1 MKRILSI
8 STLLLT
14 VFCANSQ
21 EISDALRYAQTNQ
34 TGTARFRAMGGA
46 FGALGGDLSAIM
58 INPAGSSVFVNNY
71 VSVTGS
77 GFGIRNKSNY
87 FGTNTNESVSSFDIN
102 QGGGIFVFDNKEEK
116 SNWKKFAIGL
126 NYENMGNFEN
136 NTFSSGINPL
146 HTATQ
151 YFVNY
156 ANGLTTVSLQ
166 DLFYDQFDF
175 GGQQASLAYQTF
187 LINPATTNLNNTLF
201 FANTPATN
209 NFYQESETVSSGYN
223 GKVAFNTSAQ
233 YTNFLTIGINL
244 NAHFTDFRKTTT
256 FYEDYIGATNA
267 NPTQG
272 IQSFRFNNDLYTYGG
287 GFSFQLGAIAKIT
300 KDFRAGLA
308 YESPTWMRLTDELT
322 QNLTTVCADCPQ
334 NNYFENPGIT
344 NVYQPYKLQTPSKFT
359 GSLAYIFGKKGL
371 ISFDYAT
378 KDYSNT
384 QFNSTGFTGLN
395 GQMNTVLQRTNEY
408 RFGAEQ
414 RYKQWSFRGGYRFE
428 ESPYKDKNIM
438 GNLNSFSGGL
448 GYSLGNTKI
457 DMAYTFAK
465 RNTSEQ
471 FFNVGMT
478 DRAFI
483 NSINN
488 SVTVTVG
495 FEL

>member
-1 MKRILSI
+1 MKKIILI
-8 STLLLT
+8 GTLFLAMYS
-14 VFCANSQ
+14 ANAQ

-46 FGALGGDLSAIM
+46 FGALGGDLSAIS
-58 INPAGSSVFVNNY
+58 INPAGSSVFTNNY

-77 GFGIRNKSNY
+77 GFGIQNKSNF
-87 FGTNTNESVSSFDIN
+87 FGTNTNESQTGFEIN
-102 QGGGIFVFDNKEEK
+102 QGGGVFVFDNNDEK

-126 NYENMGNFEN
+126 NYENTGNFEN
-136 NTFSSGINPL
+136 NTFSSGVNPL

-156 ANGLTTVSLQ
+156 ANGNTTAALE
-166 DLFYDQFDF
+166 DLFYDQFGF
-175 GGQQASLAYQTF
+175 GGQQALLAYRSF
-187 LINPATTNLNNTLF
+187 LINPATSDPDNTIF
-201 FANTPATN
+201 FPNTTATN

-223 GKVAFNTSAQ
+223 GKVAFNASAQ
-233 YTNFLTIGINL
+233 YKSFLTVGINL

-256 FYEDYIGATNA
+256 FYEDYLGATNSD
-267 NPTQG
+267 PTQG
-272 IQSFRFNNDLYTYGG
+272 IQSFRFNNDLYTYGN

-300 KDFRAGLA
+300 KELRAGLA

-322 QNLTTVCADCPQ
+322 QNLETVCADCPQ
-334 NNYFENPGIT
+334 PSYYENPGVT
-344 NVYQPYKLQTPSKFT
+344 NIYEPYKLQTPSKFT
-359 GSLAYIFGKKGL
+359 GSLAYVFGKKGL
-371 ISFDYAT
+371 LSFDYAT
-378 KDYSNT
+378 KDYGNT

-395 GQMNTVLQRTNEY
+395 GQISTILKRTNEY

-414 RYKQWSFRGGYRFE
+414 RYKNWSFRGGYAFE

-438 GNLNSFSGGL
+438 GDLSRYSGGL
-448 GYSLGNTKI
+448 GYSFGNTKI

-471 FFNVGMT
+471 FFNTGMT

-483 NSINN
+483 NSRNN
-488 SVTVTVG
+488 SLTVTVG